1 VIGKKYMRQIPAHW
15 PAEAQKI
22 FDEVHALTFDGVGI
36 TRASYG
42 AGENATVDYLK
53 TLAQNAGLTV
63 SHDRAANLI
72 IDMPDSSDVP
82 ALWCGSHVDSVPQ
95 GGNFDGLAGLV
106 AGLLCMIRLKEEGV
120 RLARP
125 FRVIGLRGE
134 ESAWFG
140 KAYMGSG
147 ALFGKLSMED
157 LALCDHHSGLTMA
170 QSMSAVGADIAA
182 IEKGEMLAEKDKI
195 AGYIELHIEQG
206 PVMVERAWPT
216 AIVSG
221 IRGNI
226 RHNMVRCVGEAGHSG
241 AVPREI
247 RRDAVFALAE
257 LITRLDRHW
266 ENLLAQGK
274 DMVLTFG
281 VVGTNPHEHAVSRIP
296 GEVDFSF
303 EVRSESKDTLE
314 QFYQLL
320 RDECDAIHKE
330 RGVDFIFDRRLLTL
344 PALMDGGMVS
354 SLLGLSKRLG
364 LPAEKISS
372 GAGHDASVFANAG
385 IPSAMIFIRNEHGSH
400 NPHEAM
406 EIEDFI
412 AGTALLYEAITDVE

>member
-1 VIGKKYMRQIPAHW
+1 MTKIPPHW
-15 PAEAQKI
+15 PAQAQKI
-22 FDEVHALTFDGVGI
+22 FDDVHALTFDGVGI

-42 AGENATVDYLK
+42 AGENATVEYLA
-53 TLAQNAGLTV
+53 TLAKDAGLTV
-63 SHDRAANLI
+63 RHDRAANLI
-72 IDMPDSSDVP
+72 IELPDSGDAP

-120 RLARP
+120 TLARP
-125 FRVIGLRGE
+125 LRVIGLRGE

-147 ALFGKLSMED
+147 ALFGKLNRED
-157 LALCDHHSGLTMA
+157 LALCDHHRGQTM
-170 QSMSAVGADIAA
+170 SECMSAVGADIAA
-182 IEKGEMLAEKDKI
+182 IENGETLVDKDKI

-206 PVMVERAWPT
+206 PVMVGRAWPT

-226 RHNMVRCVGEAGHSG
+226 RHNLVRCVGEAGHSG
-241 AVPREI
+241 AVPRKL
-247 RRDAVFALAE
+247 RRDAVFAFAE
-257 LITRLDRHW
+257 LVTRLDRHW
-266 ENLLAQGK
+266 QDLLDQGM
-274 DMVLTFG
+274 DLVLTFG

-303 EVRSESKDTLE
+303 EVRSESKEVLE
-314 QFYQLL
+314 LFYQLL
-320 RDECDAIHKE
+320 RDECEAIHAE

-344 PALMDGGMVS
+344 PALMDNGMVT
-354 SLLGLSKRLG
+354 SLLDLSRRLG

-385 IPSAMIFIRNEHGSH
+385 VPSAMIFIRNEHGSH

-406 EIEDFI
+406 ELDDFI
-412 AGTALLYEAITDVE
+412 AGTALLYEAVTDWP